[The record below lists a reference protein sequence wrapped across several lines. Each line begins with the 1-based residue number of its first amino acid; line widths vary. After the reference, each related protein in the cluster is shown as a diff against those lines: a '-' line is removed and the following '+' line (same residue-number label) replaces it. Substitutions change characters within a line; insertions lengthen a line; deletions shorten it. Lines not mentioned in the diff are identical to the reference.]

1 MRRRLKVGCLVSL
14 AAILAAHSAIAT
26 PYLPL
31 GDLPA
36 PSHSFVHDVSV
47 QAALPN
53 SIWLVVSSRPSYEQA
68 SVVAQSFAATLG
80 PTVIVHARN
89 GSYAVLAGTLFK
101 DKAKPNLMTLKALR
115 LIPMDA
121 FLSSGEGF
129 DQLISHSYGSSNS
142 TDLIGQSSLITS
154 VRRLQLALTRLK
166 LYTGLTDG
174 LMGPGTV
181 KAFEAYTAAFG
192 SPPGDYIDEY
202 GFNMIEQSAQDGF
215 RSVAER
221 QSARTLGFEDSATY
235 TEALKGGFSTPQALL
250 QAKQRGFLTQQ
261 EADAALRAG
270 FETAD
275 EFRKARVGGFE
286 EANEYRAASRFRI
299 DSRTDYVAFRSSG
312 FSDKDSFQK
321 ARERGFADKT
331 TYERAIA
338 ADLKTARAKASVVL
352 DDAQVFIRLN
362 PQIPNLIEVADKA
375 SVLGATLPAGTTS
388 NLEQASSALV
398 LLLTPLAGYGDFA
411 VARDKERAEDRGKQ
425 VSAVRRD
432 LELARTAL
440 TRWVAANI
448 SSPKLPEVVQEL
460 KLLADVLPSE
470 DLDRLQDAQRSLGV
484 TIAKAGLVKELSG
497 YAGASAESPPVQP
510 GDTTAPFAV
519 TPNNAILLGSASAEV
534 VPLFNASADAPSL
547 VRTLNGGFSFTK
559 ETANV
564 CLFGIV
570 ETPSIKRG
578 LRATLAPMGARAV
591 EISACT
597 TRSLQRADVLM
608 IGRKAFLEASP
619 SFAVAF
625 LDALEA
631 KKLRP
636 FEPINYARL
645 AARESEEQALV
656 ADIAAGVQ
664 AGSRAGF
671 GALEI
676 PIKAG
681 PLCVAAIEDTAA
693 HQEMLKAVNSLVETS
708 QASTVAVGQ
717 SLEQLYP
724 MILRDECRV
733 VYGSSKSLQQLS
745 QALTRDERHYAFLP
759 IWIENSAVEK
769 AAGDLASVKLEKT
782 KQAEAERLAAEEEA
796 RMANLRREEEKS
808 KQVVVEAELQKT
820 NGPAATARLT
830 KFTSALKASIFPAPG
845 EPANPKASSPAYRD
859 LSRWVEAQ
867 RKDGWELAG
876 VDTAVSDFGGV
887 VWKDRKLDALVT
899 KAELKFRSRERGEYR
914 SECFLFGIVLDDEFE
929 MERDPVAS
937 PCADEGANVEPWK
950 VGHSFASLWR
960 SSPATVENR

>member
-1 MRRRLKVGCLVSL
+1 LTFGCLVSL
-14 AAILAAHSAIAT
+14 AVIFTAHSSIAT
-26 PYLPL
+26 PYVRL
-31 GDLPA
+31 GDHPVL
-36 PSHSFVHDVSV
+36 SNSFVHDAAL

-129 DQLISHSYGSSNS
+129 DQLVSHSYGTGNS
-142 TDLIGQSSLITS
+142 TDLIAQTSLITS

-192 SPPGDYIDEY
+192 SPPGDYLDEY
-202 GFNMIEQSAQDGF
+202 GFNIIEQSAQDGF

-221 QSARTLGFEDSATY
+221 QAARSLGFEDSATY

-261 EADAALRAG
+261 EADAASRAG

-275 EFRKARVGGFE
+275 EFRKARGGGFE

-312 FSDKDSFQK
+312 FPDKDSFQK

-388 NLEQASSALV
+388 NLEQASSELV

-448 SSPKLPEVVQEL
+448 SSSKLPEVVQEL

-559 ETANV
+559 ETATV

-578 LRATLAPMGARAV
+578 LRAILAPMGARAV

-597 TRSLQRADVLM
+597 TRSLQRADVLL

-625 LDALEA
+625 VDALEA

-636 FEPINYARL
+636 FEPINYAKL
-645 AARESEEQALV
+645 AARESEETALV

-671 GALEI
+671 GAFEI

-681 PLCVAAIEDTAA
+681 PLCVAAIDDTAA

-708 QASTVAVGQ
+708 QASLVSGQ

-733 VYGSSKSLQQLS
+733 VYGSSGSLQQLS

-759 IWIENSAVEK
+759 IWIENSAVDK
-769 AAGDLASVKLEKT
+769 AAADLASAKLEKT
-782 KQAEAERLAAEEEA
+782 KQAEAERLAVEEEA
-796 RMANLRREEEKS
+796 RMESLRREEEKS
-808 KQVVVEAELQKT
+808 QQVVVEAELQKT

-830 KFTSALKASIFPAPG
+830 KFTSALKASIFPAQG
-845 EPANPKASSPAYRD
+845 EPADPKTSSPAYRD
-859 LSRWVEAQ
+859 LAKWLETQ

-887 VWKDRKLDALVT
+887 IWKDRKLDALVT

-914 SECFLFGIVLDDEFE
+914 SECLLFGIVLDDEFE

-937 PCADEGANVEPWK
+937 PCADEGKNVGPWK

-960 SSPATVENR
+960 SSPPAVEKR